1 MKSAAIERRNPAFA
15 RIAARELRRGRRE
28 TRRTQWLCGFS
39 MFCVECLAAV
49 LFVTRVAG
57 AQPAPAATNTCV
69 ACHSTQQD
77 QRIAAPAA
85 LFSQP
90 DVHRERG
97 FACADCHGGNPAAG
111 DKARAHD
118 AGRQFRGRPSGQA
131 IVETCAR
138 CHSDAAFMRR
148 FAPRQRVDQ
157 ATEYAASVHGQQ
169 LAKGDDKVA
178 TCVSCHG
185 AHGIRLVSDAKS
197 PVFPTNVA
205 NTCATCHADTRRM
218 AAYKLPDGSPLPTHQ
233 FADFQKSVHYA
244 TLTKG
249 HDLSAP
255 TCNDCHGN
263 HGAAPPGVGSV
274 VNVCGTCHAVF
285 AQKFN
290 TSVHKDIFDKGCVE
304 CHSNHAVLK
313 PSDDMLAVTGH
324 GVCATCHN
332 ADDKTDKGAA
342 AAVAM
347 RSDIERLKTG
357 IERTDAL
364 IGQIKRAGIEVSDQ
378 QLALR
383 EAGTKLT
390 LARTEMHAFAP
401 PQVSS
406 VVSEGVT
413 IVTAVDRAGQQGIA
427 ELRYR
432 RRGLFVS
439 LGAILFVVVALS
451 LKVRQIDRRS
461 NRT

>member
-1 MKSAAIERRNPAFA
+1 VLWVVLLSRGAA
-15 RIAARELRRGRRE
+15 
-28 TRRTQWLCGFS
+28 
-39 MFCVECLAAV
+39 
-49 LFVTRVAG
+49 
-57 AQPAPAATNTCV
+57 AQPATAVNGCV

-90 DVHRERG
+90 DVHRESG
-97 FACADCHGGNPAAG
+97 FTCADCHGGDPAAV

-118 AGRQFRGRPSGQA
+118 AAKRFKGRPAGQA
-131 IVETCAR
+131 IIETCAR
-138 CHSDAAFMRR
+138 CHGDAAFMRR

-169 LAKGDDKVA
+169 LAKGDRNVA
-178 TCVSCHG
+178 TCASCHS
-185 AHGIRLVSDAKS
+185 AHGIRRVNDAKS

-205 NTCATCHADTRRM
+205 NTCAACHTDARRM
-218 AAYKLPDGSPLPTHQ
+218 SGYKLADGSPLPTHQ
-233 FADFQKSVHYA
+233 FADYQKSVHYT

-274 VNVCGTCHAVF
+274 ANVCGTCHAVF

-313 PSDDMLAVTGH
+313 PTDDMLGVAGH
-324 GVCATCHN
+324 GVCATCHD
-332 ADDKTDKGAA
+332 AKDKADKGAA

-347 RSDIERLKTG
+347 RGDIERLKTG
-357 IERTDAL
+357 IEQSGAL
-364 IGQIKRAGIEVSDQ
+364 IGRVKNAGIEVSDQ

-383 EAGTKLT
+383 EASTKLT

-401 PQVSS
+401 LQVAPIIA
-406 VVSEGVT
+406 EGVS
-413 IVTAVDRAGQQGIA
+413 IIAGVDRAGQNGVA

-432 RRGLFVS
+432 RLGLFVS
-439 LGAILFVVVALS
+439 LGAILLVVVGLG
-451 LKVRQIDRRS
+451 LKIRQIDRRQH
-461 NRT
+461 RQRPAGD

>member
-1 MKSAAIERRNPAFA
+1 MQPTTTSERKA
-15 RIAARELRRGRRE
+15 RKDRKENTLGGCSG
-28 TRRTQWLCGFS
+28 LCVLS
-39 MFCVECLAAV
+39 VVCLGAV
-49 LFVTRVAG
+49 LVPRVAS
-57 AQPAPAATNTCV
+57 AQASPPSNTCA
-69 ACHSTQQD
+69 ACHTTQKD

-90 DVHRERG
+90 DVHRESG
-97 FACADCHGGNPAAG
+97 FGCADCHGGDPSAG

-118 AGRQFRGRPSGQA
+118 AAKQFKGRPAGQA

-138 CHSDAAFMRR
+138 CHSDTAFMRR

-169 LAKGDDKVA
+169 LAKGDRNVA
-178 TCVSCHG
+178 TCASCHG
-185 AHGIRLVSDAKS
+185 AHGIRRVSDAKS

-205 NTCATCHADTRRM
+205 NTCAVCHTDAKRM
-218 AAYKLPDGSPLPTHQ
+218 GGYKLPDGSPLPTHQ
-233 FADFQKSVHYA
+233 FADYQKSVHYT

-274 VNVCGTCHAVF
+274 ANVCGTCHAVF
-285 AQKFN
+285 AQKFG
-290 TSVHKDIFDKGCVE
+290 TSVHKDIFDRGCVE

-313 PSDDMLAVTGH
+313 PTDDMLGVAGH
-324 GVCATCHN
+324 GICAPCHSG
-332 ADDKTDKGAA
+332 ADKTDKGAA

-357 IERTDAL
+357 IEQTGAL
-364 IGQIKRAGIEVSDQ
+364 IARVKNAGIEVSDQ

-383 EAGTKLT
+383 EASTKLT

-401 PQVSS
+401 ALVAAIIADGVS
-406 VVSEGVT
+406 
-413 IVTAVDRAGQQGIA
+413 IVAAVDRAGQNGVA

-439 LGAILFVVVALS
+439 LGAILLVVVGLG
-451 LKVRQIDRRS
+451 LKVRQIDRRGHG
-461 NRT
+461 RRPADD